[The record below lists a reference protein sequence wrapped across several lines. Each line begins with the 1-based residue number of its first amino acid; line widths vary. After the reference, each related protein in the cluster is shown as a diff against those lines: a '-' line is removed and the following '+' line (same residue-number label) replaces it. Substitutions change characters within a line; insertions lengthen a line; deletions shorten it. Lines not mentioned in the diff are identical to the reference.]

1 MLGWPLGMAGNTRRV
16 REWGRKRAQAPGCPM
31 TVATDPEDTPPKDAQ
46 TGVIRTLR
54 KGSSTAPAL
63 GSVKDVAR
71 LERALGPLLPVQ
83 LTQLAGGRLNSELL
97 ALDLGAFQVLRLRLD
112 RPLHGGGSK
121 PAGRQLIA
129 LDLEEGPDQPVMRS
143 HGLELPR
150 AAFFGLAAGGEIH
163 LTTPERTSLAVL
175 SLDRERF
182 LQWARELGGP
192 GLEEPLKGVNWQA
205 IDPLRFQ
212 EVRASLGRLF
222 RLAERSPALL
232 EDPAIRGRLGGD
244 LVPLLVEALV
254 HRTGH
259 GARLARP
266 PARIELVKAAQAWMA
281 EHPHEPISLDG
292 LCRQLAAGRRS
303 LLQGFREHLGMG
315 PMAYLKIRR
324 LHGVRQ
330 ALLEADPQST
340 QVSELAARWGFMN
353 AGHFARDYRRLFGEH
368 PRTSLRA

>member
-1 MLGWPLGMAGNTRRV
+1 
-16 REWGRKRAQAPGCPM
+16 M
-31 TVATDPEDTPPKDAQ
+31 TVATDPEDTPPEDAQ
-46 TGVIRTLR
+46 IRAIRTLR
-54 KGSSTAPAL
+54 KCGSTTPVL
-63 GSVKDVAR
+63 RSVQDIAR
-71 LERALGPLLPVQ
+71 LEGVLSPLLPVQ
-83 LTQLAGGRLNSELL
+83 LTQLAGGRLNSDLL
-97 ALDLGAFQVLRLRLD
+97 AVDLGALQVLRLRLD
-112 RPLHGGGSK
+112 RPLHGGGAK
-121 PAGRQLIA
+121 PTGRQLIA
-129 LDLEEGPDQPVMRS
+129 LDLEESPGEPTMRS
-143 HGLELPR
+143 HGLELPP
-150 AAFFGLAAGGEIH
+150 AAFFGLAADGEIH
-163 LTTPERTSLAVL
+163 LTTPERCSLAVL

-192 GLEEPLKGVNWQA
+192 GLEEPLVGVNWEA
-205 IDPLRFQ
+205 IDPLRF
-212 EVRASLGRLF
+212 EGVRDCLRRIF

-232 EDPAIRGRLGGD
+232 EDPAIRRRLGGD

-292 LCRQLAAGRRS
+292 LCRQVATGRRS

-330 ALLEADPQST
+330 ALLAADPQAA

-368 PRTSLRA
+368 PRISLRARAS

>member
-1 MLGWPLGMAGNTRRV
+1 VTD
-16 REWGRKRAQAPGCPM
+16 
-31 TVATDPEDTPPKDAQ
+31 ATDPEDTPPKDAQ
-46 TGVIRTLR
+46 SRTIGTLGKCTSAHPLR
-54 KGSSTAPAL
+54 RA
-63 GSVKDVAR
+63 VRDVAR
-71 LERALGPLLPVQ
+71 LEGALDPLLPVQ
-83 LTQLAGGRLNSELL
+83 LTQLAGGRLNSDLL
-97 ALDLGAFQVLRLRLD
+97 ALDLGALQILRLRLD

-182 LQWARELGGP
+182 LQWALELGGP
-192 GLEEPLKGVNWQA
+192 GLETPLKGVNWQA

-212 EVRASLGRLF
+212 GVRACLGRIF

-232 EDPAIRGRLGGD
+232 ADPALRRRLGGD

-254 HRTGH
+254 HRSGH
-259 GARLARP
+259 GERLARP

-292 LCRQLAAGRRS
+292 LCRQVAVGRRS

-330 ALLEADPQST
+330 ALLAADPQAT
-340 QVSELAARWGFMN
+340 TIGELAAAWGFMN
-353 AGHFARDYRRLFGEH
+353 AGHFARDYRTLFGEH